1 MGLAVANAASVTG
14 VGLIIGSIIL
24 FILGFIEVARS
35 NSTTAGVIKLV
46 IGVLLAG
53 SGYSLIKIFAI

>member
-1 MGLAVANAASVTG
+1 MGLAVADVASVAG

-24 FILGFIEVARS
+24 FILGFIEVAHS